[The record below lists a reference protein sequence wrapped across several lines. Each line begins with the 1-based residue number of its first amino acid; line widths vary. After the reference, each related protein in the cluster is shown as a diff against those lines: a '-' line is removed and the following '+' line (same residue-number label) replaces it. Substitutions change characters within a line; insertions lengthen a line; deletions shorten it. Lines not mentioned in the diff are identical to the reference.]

1 MNDMALVILL
11 GAFFLLVAIKIP
23 ICFALG
29 LASVATMFYL
39 DIPLGNIANMMYASL
54 DSYPFL
60 AVPFFMLVGS
70 LMNNGGITD
79 RLMDVSNVWVGHI
92 RGGLGHVNVVVSMLF
107 AGLSGSSQSDVAGIG
122 TMIIPAMEKAG
133 FDTPFSVAITAAS
146 ATLGAIIPPSIIMV
160 VYASLAQVSTGAL
173 FLAGI
178 VPGILIGVSQ
188 MIYCYILAIKYGY
201 PRNPKVPM
209 VKRLKVTANALPA
222 LSVPLVILF
231 GVSGGVFTVT
241 ESAAIAVC
249 ISLVLALVV
258 YRTVKLKELGAVF
271 ADSAITSCISLFM
284 MSIAG
289 CCAWLVGYLNL
300 PNVITEYVLSVTTS
314 YYGIMFMLI
323 MVLFVLGMLLNP
335 STIIIAFM
343 PVMLALGQ
351 AAKVHPLHLGIIVN
365 LVLALAV
372 ITPPYG
378 TSLLLAA
385 QIGKI
390 SPIRAFWSTLP
401 MLLLALFIISIGVV
415 FPELFLF
422 IPKYFMPNAF

>member
-1 MNDMALVILL
+1 MNDTALMILL
-11 GAFFLLVAIKIP
+11 TVFFLLVGIKVP

-29 LASVATMFYL
+29 LGSVATMLYL
-39 DIPLGNIANMMYASL
+39 GVPLANVINIMYSSL

-70 LMNNGGITD
+70 IMNNGGITD
-79 RLMDVSNVWVGHI
+79 RLMKVSDAWVGHI

-122 TMIIPAMEKAG
+122 TMIIPAMAKAG

-160 VYASLAQVSTGAL
+160 IYASLAQVSTGAL

-178 VPGILIGVSQ
+178 VPGILIGISQ
-188 MIYCYILAIKYGY
+188 MVYCYVLSIKKNY
-201 PRNPKVPM
+201 PRNPRMPM
-209 VKRLKVTANALPA
+209 KERLKATIFALPP

-231 GVSGGVFTVT
+231 GVTGGIFTVT

-249 ISLVLALVV
+249 VSLFLAIFI
-258 YRTVKLKELGAVF
+258 YHSVKVKELGGIFTDA
-271 ADSAITSCISLFM
+271 ALTSCVSLFM

-300 PNVITEYVLSVTTS
+300 PHVITGLVLSVTTT
-314 YYGIMFMLI
+314 YYGIMFMLVI
-323 MVLFVLGMLLNP
+323 LLVILGMLLNP
-335 STIIIAFM
+335 ATIIIAFM
-343 PVMLALGQ
+343 PVFLALGE

-365 LVLALAV
+365 LVLAFAV

-385 QIGKI
+385 QIGDI
-390 SPIRAFWSTLP
+390 SPLRAFLAVVP
-401 MLLLALFIISIGVV
+401 MLLLALAIIYFGVIY
-415 FPELFLF
+415 PDLFLF
-422 IPKYFMPNAF
+422 VPKYFMPNAF